1 VVLVGVMA
9 KSITSRATAC
19 VLGTGAP
26 VEVAEMIRLYG
37 PLGVVVAVATVII
50 TVAGFATVG
59 LAVAD
64 GEKLHVTPGAGTLQE
79 SVTAPLKFPNAV
91 T

>member
-1 VVLVGVMA
+1 M
-9 KSITSRATAC
+9 
-19 VLGTGAP
+19 
-26 VEVAEMIRLYG
+26 
-37 PLGVVVAVATVII
+37 VII

-64 GEKLHVTPGAGTLQE
+64 GEKLHVTPGAGALQE